1 MQNKAANRLILLG
14 ISLHSIYWLFILF
27 LFFHFKHQFDAY
39 AVWNPNVTDGY
50 MEAGTF
56 VATLKLM
63 IYSGTLFNLG
73 LLFILSLL
81 IVILAQSIIFIAL
94 EITAYVKIK
103 KDPFSPWGSFIL
115 AMGIKNI
122 FTNLSGIPYMAAG
135 FILHKQQEPKD
146 AVVQPAARRK
156 ARRNPALLMKKA
168 AKARKRRN
176 EGTKS

>member
-1 MQNKAANRLILLG
+1 MQNKTANRLILLG

-27 LFFHFKHQFDAY
+27 LFFHFKHQFDVY

-56 VATLKLM
+56 VAALKLM
-63 IYSGTLFNLG
+63 IYSGTLFNLA

-81 IVILAQSIIFIAL
+81 IVILVQSVIFIAL

-103 KDPFSPWGSFIL
+103 KDSFSPWGSFIL

-122 FTNLSGIPYMAAG
+122 FTNLSGIPFMAAG

-146 AVVQPAARRK
+146 AVAQPAARRK
-156 ARRNPALLMKKA
+156 ARRSPALLMKKA
-168 AKARKRRN
+168 AKARKHRN
-176 EGTKS
+176 KGIKS

>member
-1 MQNKAANRLILLG
+1 M
-14 ISLHSIYWLFILF
+14 FILF
-27 LFFHFKHQFDAY
+27 LFFHFKHQFDVY

-56 VATLKLM
+56 VAALKLM
-63 IYSGTLFNLG
+63 IYSGTLFNLA

-81 IVILAQSIIFIAL
+81 IVILVQSVIFIAL

-122 FTNLSGIPYMAAG
+122 FTNLSGIPFMAAG

-146 AVVQPAARRK
+146 AVAQPAARRK
-156 ARRNPALLMKKA
+156 ARRSPALLMKKA
-168 AKARKRRN
+168 AKARKHRN
-176 EGTKS
+176 KGIKT

>member
-1 MQNKAANRLILLG
+1 M
-14 ISLHSIYWLFILF
+14 FILF
-27 LFFHFKHQFDAY
+27 LFFHFKHQFDVY

-56 VATLKLM
+56 VAALKLM
-63 IYSGTLFNLG
+63 IYSGTLFNLA

-81 IVILAQSIIFIAL
+81 IVILVQSVIFIAL

-115 AMGIKNI
+115 AMGIKSI
-122 FTNLSGIPYMAAG
+122 FTNLSGIPFMAAG

-146 AVVQPAARRK
+146 AVAQPAARRK
-156 ARRNPALLMKKA
+156 ARRSPALLMKKA
-168 AKARKRRN
+168 AKARKHRN
-176 EGTKS
+176 KGIKS

>member
-1 MQNKAANRLILLG
+1 M
-14 ISLHSIYWLFILF
+14 FILF
-27 LFFHFKHQFDAY
+27 LFFHFKHQFDVY

-56 VATLKLM
+56 VVALKLM
-63 IYSGTLFNLG
+63 IYSGTLFNLA

-81 IVILAQSIIFIAL
+81 IVILVQSVIFIAL

-122 FTNLSGIPYMAAG
+122 FTNLSGIPFMAAG

-146 AVVQPAARRK
+146 AVAQPAARRK
-156 ARRNPALLMKKA
+156 ARRSPALLMKKA
-168 AKARKRRN
+168 AKARKHRN
-176 EGTKS
+176 KGIKS